1 MEVCA
6 LRAARTSDLVA
17 IRVHPKVTHAQLVDK
32 VQARLGGD
40 VAALRYRDSLSNEF
54 IPLESD
60 GDLRGWL
67 DSTDRHV
74 LYAE

>member
-1 MEVCA
+1 M
-6 LRAARTSDLVA
+6 SDDLVA

-32 VQARLGGD
+32 VKARLGGD
-40 VAALRYRDSLSNEF
+40 VLALRYRDSLSNEF
-54 IPLESD
+54 VPLESD
-60 GDLRGWL
+60 DDLRGWL